1 MHVFVAIQHPAHV
14 HFFRHAISELEAEGH
29 RVDVFVR
36 DKEVIRDLLDAHGVE
51 HTVLADAAAA
61 SSLPTLA
68 ATQIRYEARLL
79 REARKRDPDVM
90 VEIGGTA
97 VAHVSKLVDARSV
110 VFTDTEHATLSNA
123 VTFPFA
129 DAVWT
134 PECFTEDVGGKQVR
148 YPGYHELAY
157 LHPDRFDPDPTVLE
171 AAGVGPDE
179 SFVVFRL
186 VSWNASHD
194 VGAGGVDDAA
204 DVVRRIEETGTTVL
218 VTAEGDLPPAL
229 ADRQV
234 SVAPERMHDL
244 LAHADLFVGEGA
256 TMAAESAVLGTPALY
271 VNTLRMGYTDELE
284 AEYGLL
290 ENFNGDERH
299 RRAVERA
306 VEILGGDGPAA
317 AEWAARRRRLLAEK
331 RDTTEF
337 VRAAI
342 AGASGVPSEEPETGL
357 EPGASVP

>member
-14 HFFRHAISELEAEGH
+14 HFFRHAVAELEAEGH

-36 DKEVIRDLLDAHGVE
+36 DKEVIRDLLDAHGIE
-51 HTVLADAAAA
+51 HTVLADAGAADSIPA
-61 SSLPTLA
+61 LA
-68 ATQIRYEARLL
+68 ATQLRYEGRLL
-79 REARKRDPDVM
+79 REARRHQPDVM
-90 VEIGGTA
+90 AGVGGTA
-97 VAHVSKLVDARSV
+97 VAHVSAIVGARGV
-110 VFTDTEHATLSNA
+110 VFTDTEHATLGNA
-123 VTFPFA
+123 ITFPFA

-157 LHPDRFDPDPTVLE
+157 LHPDRFSPSTEVLE
-171 AAGVGPDE
+171 QAGVGPDE
-179 SFVVFRL
+179 QFVVLRL

-194 VGAGGVDDAA
+194 VGAGGFDDAA
-204 DVVRRIEETGTTVL
+204 DVVHRLEETGATVL

-234 SVAPERMHDL
+234 QIPPEDMHDL

-271 VNTLRMGYTDELE
+271 VNTLRMGYTDELDE
-284 AEYGLL
+284 RYGLL
-290 ENFNGDERH
+290 ENFQGPGRH
-299 RRAVERA
+299 GEALARAVE
-306 VEILGGDGPAA
+306 VLSGDGAD
-317 AEWAARRRRLLAEK
+317 WAGRRRRLLAEK

-337 VRAAI
+337 VLAAI
-342 AGASGVPSEEPETGL
+342 GGASEATPAETAPR
-357 EPGASVP
+357 PGARPT